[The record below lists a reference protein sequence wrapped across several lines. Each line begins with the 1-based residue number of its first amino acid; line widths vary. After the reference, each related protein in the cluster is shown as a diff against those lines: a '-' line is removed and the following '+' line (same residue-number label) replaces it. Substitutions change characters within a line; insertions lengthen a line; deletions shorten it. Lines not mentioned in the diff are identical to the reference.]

1 MLSRL
6 AENIYWLARYLE
18 RTEDTARLLLAS
30 AQIQMDLPSGMPMSW
45 HSLLEILGASEPY
58 RARHGSENER
68 AVMRFLI
75 SDPAYSGSIAA
86 SVRSARENARVTR
99 DQLPREAWEA
109 INGLHYL
116 LQEQAPNA
124 IASRWRRNDLLAAI
138 AAQCQR
144 IQGVLHG
151 SVSRGP
157 RYQFIALGRY
167 LERADMTTRILDV
180 RYASLFPMDG
190 DGNDS
195 YYSSVCWISVLRSL
209 SAYEMYRQDLHGLV
223 RGRDVVHYLLQGER
237 SPRAVGFALARI
249 RQCLE
254 GLPNHQQPAARLEAL
269 QAVLA
274 TASLVDLSPDAMH
287 EFIDGLQQGFAALHG
302 DVVQTYFRFTP

>member
-30 AQIQMDLPSGMPMSW
+30 AQIQMDLPAGMPMSW
-45 HSLLEILGASEPY
+45 QSLLEILGASEPY
-58 RARHGSENER
+58 RAEHGSENEPT
-68 AVMRFLI
+68 VMRFLI
-75 SDPAYSGSIAA
+75 SDTGYPGSIASSA
-86 SVRSARENARVTR
+86 HSARENARVTR
-99 DQLPREAWEA
+99 DLLPREAWEA
-109 INGLHYL
+109 INGLHHL
-116 LQEQAPNA
+116 VQAHEA
-124 IASRWRRNDLLAAI
+124 GIASRRRRYDLLAAVV
-138 AAQCQR
+138 AQCQQ

-180 RYASLFPMDG
+180 RYASLFPVDG
-190 DGNDS
+190 DDGDA

-237 SPRAVGFALARI
+237 FPRAVGFALSRI
-249 RQCLE
+249 RQCLGELPARE
-254 GLPNHQQPAARLEAL
+254 GPIARLTEL
-269 QAVLA
+269 QSVLA
-274 TASLVDLSPDAMH
+274 DANLSGLSPQEMH
-287 EFIDGLQQGFAALHG
+287 DFIDSLQQGFANLHG
-302 DVVQTYFRFTP
+302 EVVHAYFRFTP